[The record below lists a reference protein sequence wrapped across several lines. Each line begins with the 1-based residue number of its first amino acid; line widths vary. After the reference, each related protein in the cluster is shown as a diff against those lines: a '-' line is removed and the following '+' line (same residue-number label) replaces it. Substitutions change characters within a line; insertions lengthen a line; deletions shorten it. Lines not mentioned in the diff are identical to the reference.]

1 MIPAKV
7 FLNYYREGQELI
19 HAHIDIQNFI
29 NG

>member
-1 MIPAKV
+1 MSPAKV

-19 HAHIDIQNFI
+19 HAQFDIQDFI